1 MSRLTGWW
9 NGRGGPARSN
19 MVKVELYTRWTFH
32 ALAGLEVGAI
42 GVPQLLDGAG
52 GEVGGQLGGWL
63 FLLVVTHAV
72 LCGVLL
78 SMAMDWRLGRREQPL
93 RLILSVSALTGGGI
107 IILLALRNTNSIPQD
122 QGYAFLLMGIAGFG
136 LAAIALGLRTAAHR
150 VYAVLG
156 TAAGTAVM
164 SLVVG
169 LEWNNAVANAAGV
182 TATSAALAFT
192 YVFSAWLVS
201 VVWELDEARELHTRL
216 AIAEE
221 RLRFGRDL
229 HDVMGRNLAVIAL
242 KSELAV
248 QLAERDRPGAVTQ
261 MTEVQ
266 QLAQESQREVREVV
280 RGYREADLHTE
291 LEGARG
297 VLKAAGIDCRIKGG
311 DVEGLS
317 AEIQSALG
325 WVVREATTNVLRHGD
340 ARRCT
345 VRLSQTGESGSLAS
359 GSSAFGSSASGSL
372 AGCHGSG
379 SGSGGREAVLTV
391 ENDGVSDVGADGLA
405 GKGAGLA
412 RRGSGLS
419 GKGSGLAGLRER
431 LAALDGTL
439 EAGST
444 ADGCFVLTARVP
456 LPRTVTEHTGPADP
470 ADHAEPSGN
479 TGHPGHTGHVRPVDD
494 EVGETGETE
503 TGEEVT
509 V

>member
-52 GEVGGQLGGWL
+52 GKVGGQLGGWL

-266 QLAQESQREVREVV
+266 QLAQDSQREVREVV

-345 VRLSQTGESGSLAS
+345 VRLSQTG
-359 GSSAFGSSASGSL
+359 
-372 AGCHGSG
+372 GSG
-379 SGSGGREAVLTV
+379 AGDRPGGGSGGREAVLTV
-391 ENDGVSDVGADGLA
+391 ENNGVPDVGADALA

-419 GKGSGLAGLRER
+419 EKGSGLAGLRER

-456 LPRTVTEHTGPADP
+456 LPRTVTEHT
-470 ADHAEPSGN
+470 DHTEPSGHSGPIGY
-479 TGHPGHTGHVRPVDD
+479 TGHTGHVRPVGDG
-494 EVGETGETE
+494 VGETGETE